1 MEKSDE
7 NAQDVE
13 NSKPSLAEI
22 HATRARKEIAT
33 HWLNQRMPTTIE
45 KPVLGKKESLKLK

>member
-1 MEKSDE
+1 MEKSKE
-7 NAQDVE
+7 KTQDVE
-13 NSKPSLAEI
+13 NTKPSLAEI

-45 KPVLGKKESLKLK
+45 KPLSKKETPKLK